1 MRRRNT
7 ILRSVFRLRL
17 IACIICISLLAGSL
31 TGCTLY
37 EQIEETISIIMDGE
51 LGEDYD
57 YTAVNITPE
66 EPPVI
71 DVSPLPKSDDGPEV
85 DEQVIVIDDG
95 QDEDTDTDTEAG
107 TEDEEA
113 EPSTDALSDI
123 TLDEM
128 LKAERYYAYHTLRDD
143 EKKIYKLIYNSLMNF
158 EGKTPMPTKDP
169 KAIDNVFSCVLADN
183 PELFYIR
190 GYNLIRYERG
200 GVIEKLYL
208 TGLFTMTKADA
219 AVHKERAD
227 AYVEKCLAD
236 APQGT
241 DDYEKIKYLY
251 EYIVKNTE
259 YDLDAENGQN
269 FLSVFEN
276 GRSVCQ
282 GYATAMQYMMNKLGL
297 FCIVVRGVTNNNENH
312 AWNLVKSD
320 GDYYFVDVTWGDSS
334 FDVKTDRWMASLPQ
348 LPEVSYEYLC
358 VTTSDI
364 EPTHR
369 LENYFTVPECTA
381 RKDNYFIREG
391 NYFESVDDARLH
403 AVFDKAYSQGD
414 SIAVIKCSDP
424 TVYSAMTDYLTG
436 SGNVF
441 NYLRDSRNVN
451 YVTLDSLNEMI
462 FYL

>member
-7 ILRSVFRLRL
+7 FRRSFIVYRL
-17 IACIICISLLAGSL
+17 ISPIVCFCLLTGSL
-31 TGCTLY
+31 TGCRLL
-37 EQIEETISIIMDGE
+37 EQIEETVSIIKDGG
-51 LGEDYD
+51 LDGDYE
-57 YTAVNITPE
+57 YTAIENKTGTE
-66 EPPVI
+66 NVI
-71 DVSPLPKSDDGPEV
+71 ELSPQPQTDTEPEV
-85 DEQVIVIDDG
+85 SEQVIVIEDSSDTETSADRD
-95 QDEDTDTDTEAG
+95 DEDET
-107 TEDEEA
+107 
-113 EPSTDALSDI
+113 STDALSDI
-123 TLDEM
+123 SLDEM

-143 EKKIYKLIYNSLMNF
+143 EKKIYKLIYSSLTNF

-208 TGLFTMTKADA
+208 TGLFTMTKEDA
-219 AVHKERAD
+219 AMHRKRAD
-227 AYVEKCLAD
+227 EYVDRCLSG

-251 EYIVKNTE
+251 EYIVRNTE
-259 YDLDAENGQN
+259 YDLEAENGQN

-297 FCIVVRGVTNNNENH
+297 FCIVVRGVANNTENH

-320 GDYYFVDVTWGDSS
+320 GDYYYVDVTWGDSS
-334 FDVKTDRWMASLPQ
+334 FDVRADTQMASLPQ

-358 VTTSDI
+358 VTTKDI

-369 LENYFTVPECTA
+369 LENYFPVPVCSA
-381 RKDNYFIREG
+381 RKDYYFIREG

-414 SIAVIKCSDP
+414 TMAVVKCADP
-424 TVYSAMTDYLTG
+424 NVYAMMAEYLTG
-436 SGNVF
+436 DGKVF
-441 NYLRDSRNVN
+441 NYLRDSKNVN